1 MSRVPCGRTVGPVFL
16 AILLTIVL
24 GTGALGFVGGAAA
37 SASAPPPAASFTS
50 TSATSSALTG
60 SITGPTVLG
69 YNATEFYT
77 LNATGGP
84 AFSPSG
90 VMVGN
95 ITYYISLTATNLTKV
110 SMSPTKGALVNST
123 AQFSGLTVGNIS
135 ETVTIHVMISSV
147 YLNAN
152 QSINLTYNVLVV
164 KPYTLTVSITAG
176 ANSTVLSFLIDI
188 YLDGYYAGDYKV
200 PTLTPSE
207 AYTINWAYASAPLSS
222 GTHTF
227 TLAIPTGDKGL
238 VTFPN
243 GQSSYAYSFYITG
256 PAPDYTL
263 WIVLGVVSFV
273 AVAFISLI
281 LVGGRRRNR
290 GRS

>member
-1 MSRVPCGRTVGPVFL
+1 MSGAPLGRIRGPVVV
-16 AILLTIVL
+16 AILMTLIL
-24 GTGALGFVGGAAA
+24 GGAAIGFVGGAVATPTAAAPPASPSATNAA
-37 SASAPPPAASFTS
+37 STS
-50 TSATSSALTG
+50 LTG
-60 SITGPTVLG
+60 SITGPTVLA

-84 AFSPSG
+84 AFSSSG

-95 ITYYISLTATNLTKV
+95 ITYYIALGATNLTGV
-110 SMSPTKGALVNST
+110 SMSPTQGAIVNST
-123 AQFSGLTVGNIS
+123 AQFSSLTVSNIS

-147 YLNAN
+147 YLTEN
-152 QSINLTYNVLVV
+152 QSINLTYDVLIV
-164 KPYTLTVSITAG
+164 KPYALTVNLTAG
-176 ANSTVLSFLIDI
+176 PNSTVLSFLIDI
-188 YLDGYYAGDYKV
+188 YLDGIYAGDYKV

-207 AYTINWAYASAPLSS
+207 VYTISWAYASAPLSS

-243 GQSSYAYSFYITG
+243 GQSSYSYSFYITG

-263 WIVLGVVSFV
+263 WIVLGVLAFV